1 MAMIV
6 AHQTGNIMLSDI
18 VYKKMLW
25 HSRRGMWEL
34 DILLLPFAE
43 NKLRTLSIDD
53 QRLYERLLEEEDQD
67 LFACLVERS
76 SHPDPD
82 IQALVVRIRDYAA
95 SGVRRP
101 H

>member
-1 MAMIV
+1 
-6 AHQTGNIMLSDI
+6 MLSDI
-18 VYKKMLW
+18 AFKKMLW

-43 NKLRTLSIDD
+43 NRLRLLEPAE
-53 QRLYERLLEEEDQD
+53 QQLYERLLAEEDQD
-67 LFACLVERS
+67 LFACLVERAT
-76 SHPDPD
+76 HPDPK
-82 IQALVVRIRDYAA
+82 IQALVIKVREYAA

>member
-1 MAMIV
+1 
-6 AHQTGNIMLSDI
+6 MLSDI
-18 VYKKMLW
+18 AYKKMLW

-43 NKLRTLSIDD
+43 NQLRSLAPEE
-53 QRLYERLLEEEDQD
+53 QALYERLLEEEDQD
-67 LFACLVERS
+67 LFACLVERA
-76 SHPDPD
+76 SHPDPG
-82 IQALVVRIRDYAA
+82 IQALVGRIRDYAA

>member
-1 MAMIV
+1 
-6 AHQTGNIMLSDI
+6 MLSDI
-18 VYKKMLW
+18 AYKKMLW

-43 NKLRTLSIDD
+43 NRLRELAPAE
-53 QRLYERLLEEEDQD
+53 QQLYERLLEEEDQD
-67 LFACLVERS
+67 LFACLVERA

-82 IQALVVRIRDYAA
+82 IQALVIRIRDYAA

>member
-1 MAMIV
+1 
-6 AHQTGNIMLSDI
+6 MLSDI
-18 VYKKMLW
+18 AYKKMLW

-43 NKLRTLSIDD
+43 NQLRLL
-53 QRLYERLLEEEDQD
+53 QPAEQQLYERLLTEEDQD
-67 LFACLVERS
+67 LFACLVERAT
-76 SHPDPD
+76 HPDPEV
-82 IQALVVRIRDYAA
+82 QALVVRIREYAA

>member
-1 MAMIV
+1 
-6 AHQTGNIMLSDI
+6 MLSDI
-18 VYKKMLW
+18 AYKKMLW

-43 NKLRTLSIDD
+43 NRLRELAPAD
-53 QRLYERLLEEEDQD
+53 QLLYERLLEEEDQD
-67 LFACLVERS
+67 LFACLVERA

-82 IQALVVRIRDYAA
+82 IQALVLRIRDYAA

>member
-1 MAMIV
+1 
-6 AHQTGNIMLSDI
+6 MLSDI
-18 VYKKMLW
+18 AYKKMLW

-43 NKLRTLSIDD
+43 NQLRSLAPAE
-53 QRLYERLLEEEDQD
+53 QALYERLLEEEDQD
-67 LFACLVERS
+67 LFACLVERV
-76 SHPDPD
+76 SHPDPL

>member
-1 MAMIV
+1 
-6 AHQTGNIMLSDI
+6 MLSDI
-18 VYKKMLW
+18 RYKKMLW

-43 NKLRTLSIDD
+43 NLLPTLGLDE
-53 QRLYERLLEEEDQD
+53 QQLYEELLTEEDQD
-67 LFACLVERS
+67 LFACLVERAT
-76 SHPDPD
+76 HPDPK
-82 IQALVVRIRDYAA
+82 IQALVSRIREYAA

>member
-1 MAMIV
+1 
-6 AHQTGNIMLSDI
+6 MLSDI
-18 VYKKMLW
+18 AYKKMLW

-43 NKLRTLSIDD
+43 NLLRTLPLSE
-53 QRLYERLLEEEDQD
+53 QRLYERLLTEEDQD
-67 LFACLVERS
+67 LFACLVERAT
-76 SHPDPD
+76 HPDPQ
-82 IQALVVRIRDYAA
+82 IQALVVRIREYAA

>member
-1 MAMIV
+1 
-6 AHQTGNIMLSDI
+6 MLPDI
-18 VYKKMLW
+18 AFKKMLW

-43 NKLRTLSIDD
+43 NRLRLLETTE
-53 QRLYERLLEEEDQD
+53 QQLYERLLTEEDQD
-67 LFACLVERS
+67 LFACLVERAT
-76 SHPDPD
+76 HPDPE
-82 IQALVVRIRDYAA
+82 IQALVVKIREYAA